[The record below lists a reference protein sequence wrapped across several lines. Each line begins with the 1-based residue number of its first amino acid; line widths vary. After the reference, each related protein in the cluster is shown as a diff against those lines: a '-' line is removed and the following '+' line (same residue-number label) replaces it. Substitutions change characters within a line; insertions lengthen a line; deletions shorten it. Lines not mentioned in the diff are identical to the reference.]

1 MLAPRPDNVPEE
13 LVVDFDIYNIS
24 GADQDVQ
31 LAYRAFQQNYPD
43 IFWTPRN
50 GGHWVAT
57 RAEDIETMQR
67 DFAHFSHKRITIPP
81 MPPESPRQIPLEVD
95 PPEHSAYRR
104 VLTMA
109 LLPRVVDSLE
119 RKIREV
125 TIELI
130 ESFQAKGECEFID
143 AFAKRLPINIFLD
156 LVNLPR
162 EDRDQLLPLA
172 EEAVRAPTVERREA
186 AQQAV
191 GAYLMK
197 WILVRREQP
206 GDDLLSKLVT
216 IDINGSRISLEEAV
230 SFGTL
235 VLFGGLDTVATML
248 GFIARFLALN
258 PGHRQ
263 QITTNLHDE
272 AFLRNAIEELIRR
285 HGVANTARVI
295 TEDYE
300 YKGVR
305 FRRGEMVLPPNMLFG
320 LDERKVDDPLKVDF
334 SRPFPPPH
342 AVFGNGPHS
351 CPGAMLARREIKI
364 FLQEWLTRIP
374 DYTLTPGTKPVF
386 GTGMVN
392 GVLSLDLCWSV

>member
-31 LAYRAFQQNYPD
+31 LAYRAFQQNHPD